1 MFIVGLGTA
10 APPRRY
16 AQRECWDLVQ
26 HIKAFQELQ
35 PRSRAIIRKV
45 LTGNNGITTRHLA
58 LESLDEAFELTPD
71 ALNRRF
77 ALHAPALATR
87 AAQRALDEA
96 GIKPAELDAMLISTC
111 TGYLCPGLTS

>member
-16 AQRECWDLVQ
+16 EQKECWDLVQ
-26 HIKAFQELQ
+26 HIKAFQELE

-58 LESLDEAFELTPD
+58 IETLDEAFELTPD
-71 ALNRRF
+71 ALSHRF
-77 ALHAPALATR
+77 TLHAPALATS
-87 AAQRALDEA
+87 AAQRALEQA
-96 GIKPAELDAMLISTC
+96 SVKPAEIDALLIST
-111 TGYLCPGLTS
+111 